1 MTRGALLQC
10 LRRSSRCSSGSLFP
24 TPVHRHYSDH
34 HNTQSCLLTPTTI
47 PPYKTI
53 AEVVATL
60 SQDIIGGPCNYDP
73 DLYNKKRA
81 ELLKILPESQ
91 DELPGRRMLDSY
103 DSAIIPIASDTDRY
117 ITYDGG
123 VRIGRLLE
131 DMDIFA
137 VHLVFKHVLNPR
149 QKGLPGS
156 PLSIVTGLV
165 DQIDFSGTLRPGSN
179 VRMSGH
185 VTWVG
190 RTSAESTL
198 VLEQLVDGDWV
209 KITEALFVLVARDPL
224 NRGAAFLNP
233 LELENDE
240 EKELFKKGEE
250 NKKRRYKISQDS
262 LFKVPPSLP
271 EQEIIHD
278 FFINTV
284 DHKAMS
290 FKARVKP
297 ENSVWFEDAKLKN
310 LIICQPENRNRFNK
324 IFGGFIMRQAFELAW
339 ANTYVFGKSRPF
351 CMHMDDI
358 LFKAPVEVGQLL
370 YFNSQICYTEDNF
383 IQTRVSAEVV
393 NPKTGE
399 LSVTNVF
406 HFTFQIIDRDPPF
419 IVPKTYH
426 ESMMYLTGRRHFKSS
441 TLK

>member
-1 MTRGALLQC
+1 LQLLQC
-10 LRRSSRCSSGSLFP
+10 WRSTRCIPNRG
-24 TPVHRHYSDH
+24 
-34 HNTQSCLLTPTTI
+34 LLTP
-47 PPYKTI
+47 PAAAESVKTV

-73 DLYNKKRA
+73 DLYTRKRA

-91 DELPGRRMLDSY
+91 EELPHRRMLDSY
-103 DSAIIPIASDTDRY
+103 DSAIIPIASDTALRDHY

-123 VRIGRLLE
+123 VRVGRLLE

-165 DQIDFSGTLRPGSN
+165 DQIDFSGILRPDCDI
-179 VRMSGH
+179 RMSGH

-190 RTSAESTL
+190 KTSAESSL
-198 VLEQLVDGDWV
+198 CLEQLVDGDWV

-224 NRGAAFLNP
+224 NRGAAFINP
-233 LELENDE
+233 LELRTDE
-240 EKELFKKGEE
+240 EKVLFAEGEA
-250 NKKRRYKISQDS
+250 NKKRRYQISQDS
-262 LFKVPPSLP
+262 LFKVPPTLE
-271 EQEIIHD
+271 EQDIIHD

-297 ENSVWFEDAKLKN
+297 QNSVWFEDAKLKN

-358 LFKAPVEVGQLL
+358 LFKSPVEVGQLL
-370 YFNSQICYTEDNF
+370 YFNSQICYIQDNY

-406 HFTFQIIDRDPPF
+406 HFTFQILDRDPPF

-426 ESMMYLTGRRHFKSS
+426 EAMMYLTGRRHFKSS
-441 TLK
+441 AGK

>member
-1 MTRGALLQC
+1 MTRRALLQC
-10 LRRSSRCSSGSLFP
+10 LRRSSRCSSASSYP

-34 HNTQSCLLTPTTI
+34 PDTQSCLLTPSSI

-60 SQDIIGGPCNYDP
+60 SQDIIGGPTSYDP

-91 DELPGRRMLDSY
+91 EELPGRRMLDSY

-165 DQIDFSGTLRPGSN
+165 DQIDFSGTLRPN
-179 VRMSGH
+179 IDVRMSGH

-198 VLEQLVDGDWV
+198 VLEQFVDGDWV

-262 LFKVPPSLP
+262 LFKIPPSLP

-290 FKARVKP
+290 FKARIKP

-370 YFNSQICYTEDNF
+370 YFNSQVCYTEDNF

-393 NPKTGE
+393 NPKTGQ

-406 HFTFQIIDRDPPF
+406 HFTFQIFDRDPPF

-441 TLK
+441 TSK